1 MWSSLAAAVLVAGI
15 GFACQRGNTCAV
27 ATVDDLVFRRSPARM
42 LALVYTWAI
51 VAGGLAIV
59 HQFSSQKVSS
69 SPITWWSA
77 LGGVLLG
84 TGAVVNGSCT
94 TGTVCRIGSGE
105 YKFLATV
112 AGFFV
117 GCAVAPALLGASHTQ
132 SHSHVANSATLQHPW
147 IAVAAGAI
155 ALAIVVVRCTHSG
168 DPWSE
173 ALRRPW
179 DPRVASAVIALLFVA
194 ACQIHGRWSYTDLLG
209 DIARGKGT
217 DIGMRTVLLLALF
230 LGAVVG
236 GRTQRGARPIGPLT
250 PQVIR
255 CLVGGIVMGLGFSL
269 THSAFDGLAF
279 VGQPLLLPLA
289 WVTMLATYGAITVG
303 VAVLRSARGE
313 RVKSRRGTKEMPAEM
328 FSGRHS
334 ATTDALPATR

>member
-1 MWSSLAAAVLVAGI
+1 MWSVLASLVLVAGI

-27 ATVDDLVFRRSPARM
+27 ATVDDLVYRRSPARM

-59 HQFSSQKVSS
+59 HQFSSQQVSS

-112 AGFFV
+112 AGFFL
-117 GCAVAPALLGASHTQ
+117 GCVVAPTVLGASHTE
-132 SHSHVANSATLQHPW
+132 SHRHDATSATLQHPW
-147 IAVAAGAI
+147 IAVVAGAI
-155 ALAIVVVRCTHSG
+155 ALGIVVVRCTRSG

-209 DIARGKGT
+209 DIARGKGA
-217 DIGMRTVLLLALF
+217 DIGTRTALLLALF

-236 GRTQRGARPIGPLT
+236 GRTQRGTRPIGPLT
-250 PQVIR
+250 PQVVR
-255 CLVGGIVMGLGFSL
+255 CAIGGTLMGLGFSL
-269 THSAFDGLAF
+269 THSAFDGITF

-289 WVTMLATYGAITVG
+289 WVTMAATYGAITVG
-303 VAVLRSARGE
+303 IAALRSARGDW
-313 RVKSRRGTKEMPAEM
+313 VKSRRGTKEMPVTM
-328 FSGRHS
+328 FSGSQPTS
-334 ATTDALPATR
+334 ASRSG